1 MLWLTSDEDIADLI
15 TLMNYRG
22 VRTINSCQDNRYN
35 RGTPLWHVR

>member
-1 MLWLTSDEDIADLI
+1 
-15 TLMNYRG
+15 MNYRG